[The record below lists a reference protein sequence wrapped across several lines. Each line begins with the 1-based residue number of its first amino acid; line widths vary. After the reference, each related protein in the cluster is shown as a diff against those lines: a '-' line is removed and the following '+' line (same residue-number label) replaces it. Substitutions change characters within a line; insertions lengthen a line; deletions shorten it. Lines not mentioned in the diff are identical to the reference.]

1 MKEKEENF
9 LKLYIEFQMLSSTIK
24 QLEKQNE
31 VLEQQLLELLTTR
44 QSLEDIKKV
53 KQGAEILVPV
63 SAGIYLK
70 AELKETNNFIVNV
83 GSNVA
88 LSKNLESTKQVIDD
102 QIGELREMQENI
114 AAEFENSTAKA
125 SKIEEELKQIASTL
139 QEE

>member
-9 LKLYIEFQMLSSTIK
+9 QKLYIEFQMLSSTIK